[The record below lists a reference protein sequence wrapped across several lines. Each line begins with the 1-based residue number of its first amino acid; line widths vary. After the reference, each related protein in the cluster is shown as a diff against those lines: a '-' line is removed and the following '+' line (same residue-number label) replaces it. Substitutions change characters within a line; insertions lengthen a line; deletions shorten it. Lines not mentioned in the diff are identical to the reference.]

1 MALTK
6 RGTTYHLDTALG
18 ERRVRC
24 SLGVRDPKAAER
36 LANRVQFAL
45 SDGPKS
51 EVWPALKQVLPP
63 SSYQRLTLG
72 MGLLEPTTVFA
83 FEEIFYAS
91 LDRRVRLEELAEGS
105 RTLYEG
111 IAKKFFSW
119 LHENGVRKMD
129 EVTKSVIESYLIER
143 KKGTTR
149 SQPLAK
155 STLSMEMQSLRHI
168 FNLAVEEGIIKV
180 SPLKD
185 IRKIKEDDPNPV
197 PFTADEI
204 MRMEEVEKNRQE
216 DLVYKLFRH
225 TGMRRGDVAEL
236 QWRAID
242 WDTKTLTWRTRKMG
256 KQIIIPLVPAL
267 YRALEDDYLPGR
279 NTVLGMGSARI
290 YRTIK
295 EIGEAAKVEDCHPH
309 KFRTTLATELLAK
322 GATLFDVAAILGD
335 TPATVDRYYG
345 AHTAEQRE
353 RVRGIMIGEA
363 A

>member
-1 MALTK
+1 MTLTK
-6 RGTTYHLDTALG
+6 RGNTYHIDTSIG
-18 ERRVRC
+18 ERRIRC
-24 SLGVRDPKAAER
+24 TLGVSDPRAAER

-45 SDGPKS
+45 ADGPKS

-63 SSYQRLTLG
+63 TSYRKLTSGLG
-72 MGLLEPTTVFA
+72 LTEPTTIFS

-91 LDRRVRLEELAEGS
+91 LDKRVRMEELASSS
-105 RTLYEG
+105 RDIYQSM
-111 IAKKFFSW
+111 AKRFFDW
-119 LHENGVRKMD
+119 LHERGVQKMD
-129 EVTKSVIESYLIER
+129 EVSKAVIEDRLIGR
-143 KKGTTR
+143 KDSSLSKN
-149 SQPLAK
+149 
-155 STLSMEMQSLRHI
+155 TLIAEMQVLRSI

-185 IRKIKEDDPNPV
+185 IRKIKEDEPNPI

-204 MRMEEVEKNRQE
+204 LRMEEVEKDPRT

-225 TGMRRGDVAEL
+225 TGMRLSDVTDL

-242 WDTKTLTWRTRKMG
+242 WDAKVLTWRTRKRG
-256 KQIIIPLVPAL
+256 KQIIVPLVPAL
-267 YRALEDDYLPGR
+267 YKSLKDQYLPGTK
-279 NTVLGMGSARI
+279 TVLETGSSKI

-295 EIGEAAKVEDCHPH
+295 GIGEAAKVEDCHPH
-309 KFRTTLATELLAK
+309 KFRCTLATELLAK

-353 RVRGIMIGEA
+353 RIRDMMETKTEVA
-363 A
+363 